1 MGRGANALLFVLI
14 LLVPFVSA
22 DAQQPRVYRL
32 GYLGASGLGPNPFAG
47 RFVQELRARGWVEGQ
62 NLVIEYRW
70 AGVKIDE
77 PPRLAGELT
86 RLNLDVIVTG
96 GTGQ

>member
-1 MGRGANALLFVLI
+1 
-14 LLVPFVSA
+14 
-22 DAQQPRVYRL
+22 
-32 GYLGASGLGPNPFAG
+32 
-47 RFVQELRARGWVEGQ
+47 VEGQ
-62 NLVIEYRW
+62 NLVIEYCW
-70 AGVKIDE
+70 AGGKIDE